1 LNAHLATPA
10 RLSPAEHGIRPE
22 GIDTDSIEVV
32 DRLQSAGFH
41 AFLVGGCVRDLLL
54 GFEPKD
60 FDVATNATP
69 DEVKSVFRRAR
80 LVGRRFRIAH
90 VRFGRNIIEV
100 STFRKSESQGVEL
113 DSTGMILSDNEYGS
127 LEEDAWRRDFTIN
140 ALYYDPIGGELLDY
154 VGALADLRE
163 RRIAFIGT
171 TSVRLA
177 EDPVRALRA
186 LRFQAKL
193 RFELCSTIVDALPDA
208 ATRLQAVPSAR
219 LFEEFNKLFLLGY
232 AHAAWTAISATPLH
246 HILFPCTPPH
256 SEIVSAAMRNTD
268 ERIAAEKPT
277 TPGFLIAVLLWQD
290 YAARAKE
297 LSATHPAPVAAD
309 LAAEQCIA
317 HQSTIIAIPRRFSLF
332 AREVW
337 SLQPRLT
344 ERQPRFIERIHTHKR
359 FRAAYDLLELR
370 ARIDSTLQD
379 VLDWWTQYQAQP
391 DSRSTLISSLP
402 VASQQR
408 KPRRR
413 RRKPRSNPLIQSPES

>member
-1 LNAHLATPA
+1 LNRNTTTPV
-10 RLSPAEHGIRPE
+10 RLGPAEHGIHPD
-22 GIDTDSIEVV
+22 GLDADSIEVIS
-32 DRLQSAGFH
+32 RLQSAGFH
-41 AFLVGGCVRDLLL
+41 AYLVGGCVRDLLL

-60 FDVATNATP
+60 FDVATDATP
-69 DEVKSVFRRAR
+69 DQVKSVFRRAR
-80 LVGRRFRIAH
+80 LVGRRFQIAH

-100 STFRKSESQGVEL
+100 STFRKSESDGVEL
-113 DSTGMILSDNEYGS
+113 DSTGMILSDNEFGS

-140 ALYYDPIGGELLDY
+140 ALYYDPICGDLLDY

-163 RRIAFIGT
+163 RRIAFIGK

-193 RFELCSTIVDALPDA
+193 RFDLCSSIHAALPDA
-208 ATRLQAVPSAR
+208 AARLQSVPSAR

-232 AHAAWTAISATPLH
+232 AHAAWIAISTTPLH
-246 HILFPCTPPH
+246 RTLFPCTPPH
-256 SEIVSAAMRNTD
+256 SEIVSEAMRNTD

-290 YAARAKE
+290 YSARLKE
-297 LSATHPAPVAAD
+297 LTTSHPAPVAAEI
-309 LAAEQCIA
+309 AAEQCIA
-317 HQSTIIAIPRRFSLF
+317 HQATIIAIPRRFSLF

-337 SLQPRLT
+337 SLQPKLT
-344 ERQPRFIERIHTHKR
+344 ERQPRFIDRVYGHKR

-370 ARIDSTLQD
+370 ARIDPALQE
-379 VLDWWTQYQAQP
+379 VVDWWMRYQAEP
-391 DSRSTLISSLP
+391 DSRSEMLSCLP
-402 VASQQR
+402 TQENAR

-413 RRKPRSNPLIQSPES
+413 RRKARAHSPLQSSES